1 MTGNGIC
8 NTRILWIGKR
18 RSDLPLFPSELKH
31 LGCKIN
37 VVNTGAEA
45 LSQIQEKGLPHVLV
59 VDAASMRTTGTR
71 ISRSVKSIKP
81 RLPLILISSKETF
94 PANGFTADVHLVHP
108 FTIRK
113 LVNRIKLYSPGQGEE
128 LIKAGPITL
137 NTERLALRCNGKEEL
152 ITPRMAEVL
161 LCLIEEGGKVVKR
174 EDLFRRAWNTDYTA
188 DTRSLDVHISWL
200 RNVIETDP
208 QNPELLVTARGKGYK
223 LAV

>member
-1 MTGNGIC
+1 M
-8 NTRILWIGKR
+8 
-18 RSDLPLFPSELKH
+18 
-31 LGCKIN
+31 
-37 VVNTGAEA
+37 
-45 LSQIQEKGLPHVLV
+45 LV